1 VSTAGINAAVDT
13 AIEDALEEMDAAW
26 PWTPEQI
33 EQGLTVDT
41 EQMRVMVGAIVRAVL
56 ERLEAQGTAGGSP
69 IQIDE

>member
-1 VSTAGINAAVDT
+1 MSTAGINAAVDT